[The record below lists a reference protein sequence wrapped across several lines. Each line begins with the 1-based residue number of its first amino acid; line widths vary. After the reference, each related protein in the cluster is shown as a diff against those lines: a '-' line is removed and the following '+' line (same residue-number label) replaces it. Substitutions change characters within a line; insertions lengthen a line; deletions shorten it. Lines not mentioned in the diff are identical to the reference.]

1 MHKARLKQG
10 LQLCPAQVL
19 GAKRLMPDPEENVKK
34 KHGKNVARGNVSLLL
49 DFMYPDGV
57 PLGPVSMHLS
67 PSSLSHPHTSS

>member
-1 MHKARLKQG
+1 
-10 LQLCPAQVL
+10 
-19 GAKRLMPDPEENVKK
+19 MPDPEENGKK